1 MVPVEKLKI
10 DFFKFLG
17 VYGTT
22 SLTIDLLINLLNNH
36 PASVC
41 CLLSKYAPTTNVL
54 YVLKILTGT
63 SRTQSSITRYLFK
76 LVAEALTNNYPAEFD
91 IEISCRNRPT
101 R

>member
-41 CLLSKYAPTTNVL
+41 RLLSKYAPTTNVL
-54 YVLKILTGT
+54 Y
-63 SRTQSSITRYLFK
+63 
-76 LVAEALTNNYPAEFD
+76 
-91 IEISCRNRPT
+91 
-101 R
+101 